1 MKKYLLA
8 LLALAVMAST
18 AGKSNALTLQQLL
31 VPGTEVT
38 VGCLTFKNFR
48 DLSITGIGTPTVVV
62 GFGAGGS
69 DIDLNFVEVAPGYVE
84 VQYGP
89 WDITNLGAG
98 VFNRNLSFKYDVVA
112 APGMD
117 IIAVDG
123 GGVFGATV
131 APPTNPLGTNVAN
144 ATFVNNY
151 TPNVGPGV
159 NVNLTGVKVNDGT
172 FVDFVDQLIPIE
184 HTQSISVVKDFLL
197 LLVIN
202 EAQPG
207 VLYNAHVSAYR
218 QSYHWIPEP
227 GTAALLLSFGVA
239 GSLFAIRR
247 RKR

>member
-31 VPGTEVT
+31 VPGTQVT

-48 DLSITGIGTPTVVV
+48 DLSITGIGSPTVVV

-69 DIDLNFVEVAPGYVE
+69 DIDLNFVEVSPGYVE

-89 WDITNLGAG
+89 WDISNLGPG

-112 APGMD
+112 DPGMD

-131 APPTNPLGTNVAN
+131 APPSANPGTNIAN

-172 FVDFVDQLIPIE
+172 FVDFVDQTVPIGPA
-184 HTQSISVVKDFLL
+184 QSITVVKDFLL
-197 LLVIN
+197 QLVIT
-202 EAQPG
+202 QSQSG
-207 VLYNAHVSAYR
+207 TLYNAHVSAYR
-218 QSYHWIPEP
+218 QSYHYTPEP
-227 GTAALLLSFGVA
+227 GTLALLVGFGVA

-247 RKR
+247 RRA